1 MKLGK
6 RLCAAAALL
15 LSAVMLLWTGL
26 PVAAYENTHNNTGK
40 PSQDMLA
47 AAESQL
53 GYTAPTDGAK
63 YNRWYGAVNGNYAY
77 SWCQTFLSWCAEQAE
92 IGTDVIPKEASVS
105 AAWGFFQ
112 ADKRFLK
119 SQSQGGSDMPRAG
132 DIAFYSETGDA
143 AALTHVGLVTGAEN
157 GTLYTIEGNVSN
169 QVMRCEQQLDS
180 VQIIGYGCPLYA
192 DLENQIVPELPVMT
206 VTPGMTN
213 LATSISWTASAHA
226 QKYLLVIWDAD
237 GNEVVREETTGR
249 PVSETA
255 AGRGLYGTA
264 YRRKQRN
271 DCHNGKAGVYRDGE
285 S

>member
-6 RLCAAAALL
+6 RLRAAAALL

-26 PVAAYENTHNNTGK
+26 PVTAAYENTHNNTGK
-40 PSQDMLA
+40 PSQDILA

-53 GYTAPTDGAK
+53 GYTAPADGAK
-63 YNRWYGAVNGNYAY
+63 YNRWYGAVNGNYTY

-143 AALTHVGLVTGAEN
+143 AALTHVGLVTGAEK
-157 GTLYTIEGNVSN
+157 
-169 QVMRCEQQLDS
+169 RH
-180 VQIIGYGCPLYA
+180 
-192 DLENQIVPELPVMT
+192 T
-206 VTPGMTN
+206 VY
-213 LATSISWTASAHA
+213 H
-226 QKYLLVIWDAD
+226 
-237 GNEVVREETTGR
+237 
-249 PVSETA
+249 
-255 AGRGLYGTA
+255 
-264 YRRKQRN
+264 
-271 DCHNGKAGVYRDGE
+271 
-285 S
+285 

>member
-6 RLCAAAALL
+6 RLRAAAALL

-26 PVAAYENTHNNTGK
+26 PVTAAYENTHNNTGK
-40 PSQDMLA
+40 PSQDILA

-53 GYTAPTDGAK
+53 GYTTPADGAK
-63 YNRWYGAVNGNYAY
+63 YNRWYGAVNGNYTY

-169 QVMRCEQQLDS
+169 QVMRCERQLDS

-213 LATSISWTASAHA
+213 LATSISPCAEVSAGD
-226 QKYLLVIWDAD
+226 L
-237 GNEVVREETTGR
+237 GCRRERSGTGGDHRR